1 LKRAPG
7 AAICAV
13 SSQTAA
19 AVRAR
24 IGAGC
29 ARGLRGMRASGAHR
43 SLGGA
48 RAGRFHP
55 VRPASCWG
63 QMARLLHTADWHL
76 GRAFH
81 GEDLM
86 AAQAAF
92 VDRLVGLARTSEVD
106 GIVIAGD
113 LYDRALPPVDA
124 VRLADEALSRLAEV
138 APVVLISGNHDS
150 AARLGFGGRLLARAG
165 VHVATE
171 PARIGEPVELAGA
184 LLYPLPYLEPDLVR
198 ETLGA
203 DERSHAAVTA
213 AAMARVRADIAAR
226 GAGAAGGG
234 APVVVVAHA
243 FVAGAAGSD
252 SERDLAVGGAAHVG
266 PAVFDGADYVALGH
280 LHGPQ
285 VVGGG
290 LGRYA
295 GSPLA
300 FSFSEKDHRKSVA
313 LVTVEPGRA
322 GAETEL
328 VQLPIP
334 RPLAT
339 IRGTLDELL
348 ADPRLREAEGAWV
361 QATLT
366 DPVRPSD
373 AMERLRRRF
382 PNAVVL
388 AFDPQGDT
396 AAIGDSYQRLR
407 GLDDD
412 ELVRRFVADV
422 RGSDADDDELGLL
435 RDALTARR
443 VAEAVA

>member
-1 LKRAPG
+1 
-7 AAICAV
+7 
-13 SSQTAA
+13 
-19 AVRAR
+19 
-24 IGAGC
+24 
-29 ARGLRGMRASGAHR
+29 
-43 SLGGA
+43 
-48 RAGRFHP
+48 
-55 VRPASCWG
+55 
-63 QMARLLHTADWHL
+63 MARFLHTADWHL

-81 GEDLM
+81 GEDLL
-86 AAQAAF
+86 AAQASF
-92 VDRLVGLARTSEVD
+92 VDFVVATAREQAVD
-106 GIVIAGD
+106 GVLIAGD

-150 AARLGFGGRLLARAG
+150 AARLGFGTELFARAG
-165 VHVATE
+165 VHVRTD
-171 PARIGEPVELAGA
+171 PARIGAPVELAGA
-184 LLYPLPYLEPDLVR
+184 LVYPLPYLEPDLVR
-198 ETLGA
+198 ETLGVQ
-203 DERSHAAVTA
+203 ERSHAAVTE
-213 AAMARVRADIAAR
+213 AAMARVRADAAAR
-226 GAGAAGGG
+226 GAGRGGTAGG

-252 SERDLAVGGAAHVG
+252 SERDLAVGGAAHV
-266 PAVFDGADYVALGH
+266 PPSAFDGADYVALGH

-300 FSFSEKDHRKSVA
+300 FSFSEATNRKSLA
-313 LVTVEPGRA
+313 LVTVGA
-322 GAETEL
+322 GSGPAEAEL
-328 VQLPIP
+328 VPLPVP

-339 IRGTLDELL
+339 LRGTLDELL
-348 ADPRLREAEGAWV
+348 ADPRLREHEGAWV

-382 PNAVVL
+382 PHAVVL
-388 AFDPQGDT
+388 AFDPQG
-396 AAIGDSYQRLR
+396 AAGSASDSYQRLR

>member
-1 LKRAPG
+1 
-7 AAICAV
+7 
-13 SSQTAA
+13 
-19 AVRAR
+19 
-24 IGAGC
+24 
-29 ARGLRGMRASGAHR
+29 
-43 SLGGA
+43 
-48 RAGRFHP
+48 
-55 VRPASCWG
+55 
-63 QMARLLHTADWHL
+63 MARLLHTADWHL

-92 VDRLVGLARTSEVD
+92 VDHLVGLARTSQVD

-165 VHVATE
+165 VHVATD
-171 PARIGEPVELAGA
+171 PARIGEPVELAGT

-198 ETLGA
+198 EELGA
-203 DERSHAAVTA
+203 GERSHAAVTA
-213 AAMARVRADIAAR
+213 AAMARVRADVAAR
-226 GAGAAGGG
+226 GAGGAAGG

-285 VVGGG
+285 IVGGG

-328 VQLPIP
+328 VQLPVP
-334 RPLAT
+334 RALAT

-348 ADPRLREAEGAWV
+348 ADPRLNDREGSWV

-388 AFDPQGDT
+388 AFDPQGAM
-396 AAIGDSYQRLR
+396 AAAGDSYQRLR
-407 GLDDD
+407 NLDDD
-412 ELVRRFVADV
+412 ELLRRFVADV
-422 RGSDADDDELGLL
+422 RGSDADDDELTLL